1 MRVRWAILAIA
12 VLTAAGACKKDKTR
26 TEAGEKPATDTPATD
41 TPATDTPAT
50 DKPSA
55 DPALVERG
63 KYMADVA
70 GCMFCHTPFGPNGA
84 PDMNKA
90 WAGGLEVPEKFGTW
104 RSPNITPDPET
115 GIGKWTDEQIIAA
128 VREGKR
134 PDGSMIKPIM
144 PYLFYNALSD
154 DDAKALVAFLRS
166 VPPVVNKVERATGLK
181 LPDIPAPKP
190 AGKPPGDDPVARGA
204 YFTGLMHCVMCHTA
218 PGKDGMPDMSKAFA
232 GGFPMELPLM
242 GTGVLY
248 SSNITPDKKTGIGS
262 WTDEQIASGLR
273 EMKKKDGK
281 PILGP
286 MALYQ
291 TGWYR
296 LEEEDMKGIVA
307 FLRSVKPIANKVP
320 KSTFKPKAGGPPPGP
335 GSEGGDPPGKE
346 AGKAGAKEP
355 KDGGKKPPGDEE
367 PTE

>member
-1 MRVRWAILAIA
+1 MRALWAIAALAA
-12 VLTAAGACKKDKTR
+12 VTATTGCKKDKKKA
-26 TEAGEKPATDTPATD
+26 EPAGDTPAGGTATTDSPATDAP
-41 TPATDTPAT
+41 PAT
-50 DKPSA
+50 DKPAA

-63 KYMADVA
+63 KYLADVA
-70 GCMFCHTPFGPNGA
+70 GCMFCHTPFGPTGA

-134 PDGSMIKPIM
+134 ADGSHIKPIM
-144 PYLFYNALSD
+144 PYLFYNVMSD
-154 DDAKALVAFLRS
+154 ADGKALVAFLRT
-166 VPPVVNKVERATGLK
+166 VPAVANKVERATDLK

-204 YFTGLMHCVMCHTA
+204 YFTSLMHCVMCHTP
-218 PGKDGMPDMSKAFA
+218 PGKNGMPDMSKAFA

-242 GTGVLY
+242 GEGVLY

-262 WTDEQIASGLR
+262 WSDEQIAIALR

-281 PILGP
+281 PIMGP

-296 LEEEDMKGIVA
+296 LEDEDVKGIVA
-307 FLRSVKPIANKVP
+307 FLRSVKPINNKVA
-320 KSTFKPKAGGPPPGP
+320 KSTFKPKAGGPPPTAG
-335 GSEGGDPPGKE
+335 EPP
-346 AGKAGAKEP
+346 KAGGEPPKAGGQPAKAGGQPEP
-355 KDGGKKPPGDEE
+355 DDE